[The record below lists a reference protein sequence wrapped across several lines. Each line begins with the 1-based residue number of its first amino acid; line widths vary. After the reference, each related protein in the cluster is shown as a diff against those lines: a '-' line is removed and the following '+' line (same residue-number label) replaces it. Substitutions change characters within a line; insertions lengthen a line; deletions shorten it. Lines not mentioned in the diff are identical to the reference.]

1 MSENENINK
10 VKKRR
15 RSKGKIYSE
24 NIKLKNGKPQIPIS
38 ILRYEN
44 DNVQGYF
51 EINSRNPQ
59 NEKRF
64 KKLLE
69 NDILSQF
76 ENLKIFYEKSNDNTK
91 KNSFPYDWVRCENG
105 DVKSYRRK
113 NTKKKKNKVYYIE

>member
-76 ENLKIFYEKSNDNTK
+76 ENLKIFHK
-91 KNSFPYDWVRCENG
+91 
-105 DVKSYRRK
+105 
-113 NTKKKKNKVYYIE
+113 